1 VIVGQIAELDRR
13 RWAAGVGA
21 GRPGLLH
28 REIHMKIVLI
38 TGCSS
43 GYGKSHQIDVPS
55 DMPVDQSRIFGR

>member
-1 VIVGQIAELDRR
+1 
-13 RWAAGVGA
+13 
-21 GRPGLLH
+21 
-28 REIHMKIVLI
+28 MKIVLI